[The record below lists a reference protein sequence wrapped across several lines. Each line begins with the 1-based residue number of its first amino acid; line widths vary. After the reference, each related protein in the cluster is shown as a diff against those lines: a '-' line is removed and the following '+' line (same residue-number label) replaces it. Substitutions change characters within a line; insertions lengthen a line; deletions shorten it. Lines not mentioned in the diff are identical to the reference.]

1 MQDLINRYSAFL
13 FDLNGTMID
22 DMSYHVKAWGDI
34 INNDLGAGLT
44 REQLTREMYGKNEEL
59 LVRIFGE
66 HRFTLEEMQEL
77 SMEKERRYQA
87 AYKPHLQL
95 IKGLPELLES
105 AHASG
110 KKMGIGSAAIMF
122 NINFILDNLGIRKY
136 FDAIVSAD
144 HVTISKPD
152 PETFLSCAGQLG
164 VDAKNC
170 LVFEDAPKGVEAAAN
185 AGMDCI
191 VLTTLHTRDHFEAYS
206 NIVKFIT
213 DYRDLL

>member
-1 MQDLINRYSAFL
+1 MQDLIKHYSALL
-13 FDLNGTMID
+13 FDMNGTMID

-66 HRFTLEEMQEL
+66 HRFTPEEMQEL

-87 AYKPHLQL
+87 AYKPHIRL
-95 IKGLPELLES
+95 IAGLPELLES

-152 PETFLSCAGQLG
+152 PETFLSCAGQLN
-164 VDAKNC
+164 VDPKKC

>member
-1 MQDLINRYSAFL
+1 MQDLIKHYSALL
-13 FDLNGTMID
+13 FDMNGTMID

-87 AYKPHLQL
+87 AYKPHIRL
-95 IKGLPELLES
+95 IEGLPELLEK

-152 PETFLSCAGQLG
+152 PETFLSCAEQLK
-164 VDAKNC
+164 VEPKKC

>member
-1 MQDLINRYSAFL
+1 MQDLIKHYSALL
-13 FDLNGTMID
+13 FDMNGTMID

-66 HRFTLEEMQEL
+66 HRFSLEEMQEL

-87 AYKPHLQL
+87 AYKPHIRL
-95 IKGLPELLES
+95 IEGLPELLET

-152 PETFLSCAGQLG
+152 PETFLSCAEQLK
-164 VDAKNC
+164 VEPKKC

>member
-1 MQDLINRYSAFL
+1 MQDLIKQYSALL
-13 FDLNGTMID
+13 FDMNGTMID

-87 AYKPHLQL
+87 AYKPHIRL
-95 IKGLPELLES
+95 IEGLPELLEK

-152 PETFLSCAGQLG
+152 PETFLSCASQLG
-164 VDAKNC
+164 VDAKKC